1 MSAYNPGASTAGAAQ
16 SPTPDTQTLI
26 GLLGNLM
33 PLLLQIQS
41 QSRWQMLQG
50 GPFQPDSFVDPA
62 AQPGSFQPGFWQP
75 GLYQSAA
82 APVSG
87 PQPVSGPMSG
97 RPNSDPIGNIA
108 AGGPRPADPVLDQQ
122 AAVNLVEDIT
132 ADSLRL
138 LSAYLETYAGQH
150 QGLESCVPI
159 VTQAARCFAARDF
172 AQTLGLIWQAY
183 RVITAL
189 RAGNPQLP
197 PPRVAGLAGAPF
209 RSATPIIH

>member
-1 MSAYNPGASTAGAAQ
+1 M
-16 SPTPDTQTLI
+16 LI

-41 QSRWQMLQG
+41 QSREQMFQG
-50 GPFQPDSFVDPA
+50 GPV
-62 AQPGSFQPGFWQP
+62 QPGHWQP

-82 APVSG
+82 AQALSDPLTSG
-87 PQPVSGPMSG
+87 PLMPGQIMPGQ
-97 RPNSDPIGNIA
+97 PNSDLFGNVA
-108 AGGPRPADPVLDQQ
+108 PGNLMPPNHMLDQK

-159 VTQAARCFAARDF
+159 ATQAARCFAARDF

-209 RSATPIIH
+209 SSSTTTIN

>member
-1 MSAYNPGASTAGAAQ
+1 MSPHNPGTSTAGASQ

-26 GLLGNLM
+26 GLLGSLM

-41 QSRWQMLQG
+41 QSRGQM
-50 GPFQPDSFVDPA
+50 
-62 AQPGSFQPGFWQP
+62 FQPGPWQP
-75 GLYQSAA
+75 GLYQSGPAQPSPGQLNPEQSGLEGLFGSV
-82 APVSG
+82 APAN
-87 PQPVSGPMSG
+87 PM
-97 RPNSDPIGNIA
+97 
-108 AGGPRPADPVLDQQ
+108 LDHQ
-122 AAVNLVEDIT
+122 AAVSLVEDIT
-132 ADSLRL
+132 ADSLRM

-159 VTQAARCFAARDF
+159 VTQAARCFAARDY

-189 RAGNPQLP
+189 RASNPQLP

-209 RSATPIIH
+209 SSSSTTIIH